1 MVNIPPLVFF
11 YWAAKIGGEI
21 QMEKLSQKEF
31 GPDGYWDWI
40 CRNGVLRFANMFT
53 GIVET
58 QGIIKKMIEKG
69 ANKTFWVKSPI
80 SSKLKPE
87 QSVAHDG
94 TCLTVEEVKGGQHRV
109 TAIAE
114 TLTKTTLGDWQ
125 KGTTINLE
133 RCLKIN
139 DRLDGHFVQGHVD
152 GSAICIDK
160 KEKGGSWVFSFQFL
174 SKFAI
179 LIIEKGSISINGI
192 SLTIFN
198 VTVDTF
204 DVAIIPYTFEHTNMN
219 LVKPG
224 QKVNI
229 EFDMLGKYINRKL
242 SLSK

>member
-1 MVNIPPLVFF
+1 
-11 YWAAKIGGEI
+11 
-21 QMEKLSQKEF
+21 
-31 GPDGYWDWI
+31 
-40 CRNGVLRFANMFT
+40 MFT

-58 QGIIKKMIEKG
+58 QGLVKKVIENG
-69 ANKTFWVKSPI
+69 TNKTFWVKSAI
-80 SSKLKPE
+80 SSKLKVD

-94 TCLTVEEVKGGQHRV
+94 VCLTVEEVKGSRHRV

-114 TLTKTTLGDWQ
+114 TLGKTTLGDRQ
-125 KGTTINLE
+125 VGATINLE

-152 GSAICIDK
+152 ASAVCIDK
-160 KEKGGSWVFSFQFL
+160 KEKDGSWQFSFQFPPE
-174 SKFAI
+174 FAT
-179 LIIEKGSISINGI
+179 LITEKGSISVNGV

-198 VTVDTF
+198 VSETTF
-204 DVAIIPYTFEHTNMN
+204 DVAIIPYTFENTNMN

-229 EFDMLGKYINRKL
+229 EFDMIGKYINRKL